1 MEAEHDLNEISDVS
15 SGKPSHIN
23 EVPKIKTE
31 NNDRNE
37 DFALDPNLTGAA
49 IFGELNLMEEQKN
62 EMVCDFANVA
72 QEEEAH
78 KGSLV
83 MVGAQDYN
91 KKQIH
96 SNAFETSGKKP

>member
-1 MEAEHDLNEISDVS
+1 M
-15 SGKPSHIN
+15 
-23 EVPKIKTE
+23 PKIETE

-49 IFGELNLMEEQKN
+49 IFGEPNFKEEQKK
-62 EMVCDFANVA
+62 ELVCDIADTA
-72 QEEEAH
+72 QEGEAH

-91 KKQIH
+91 KEQIH
-96 SNAFETSGKKP
+96 SNAIETSRK